1 MLFWIRISQWIKT
14 SVPNINTH
22 ILIFIKRFIWA
33 QTYLEA
39 TKMSETFYF
48 FFLQTYSANFSSG
61 SKIDIQ
67 IHIYFSFRRN
77 NIEVECFRYLSRWHK
92 PCQRLPSGR
101 HFIFLVCT
109 VWMMC
114 GSGYGFISDSINFY
128 QFTYHSIL
136 HLRFYFCF
144 ALLLCIWTED
154 NFFSLSLSY
163 LCFSVLLARHG
174 GRRD

>member
-1 MLFWIRISQWIKT
+1 M
-14 SVPNINTH
+14 
-22 ILIFIKRFIWA
+22 
-33 QTYLEA
+33 
-39 TKMSETFYF
+39 
-48 FFLQTYSANFSSG
+48 
-61 SKIDIQ
+61 
-67 IHIYFSFRRN
+67 
-77 NIEVECFRYLSRWHK
+77 ECFRYLSRSHK

-154 NFFSLSLSY
+154 KFFLSLPLLPLLLCSACSAWWKKGLNKHPEY
-163 LCFSVLLARHG
+163 LNIRWSVYFVTKFDKGLLLVCLVIEKQTTS
-174 GRRD
+174 